1 MSTTIIVIVAALI
14 VLGVLAAG
22 IAASVLRAWTTAVL
36 AGGGFSVRPL
46 STEQLD
52 PFLADATFTVTA
64 RRQFPFPPHQVWDA
78 LQLDGTFSWIP
89 LVNGIRYRD
98 DHRRE
103 GAARSFDGLLFAC
116 AEKVV
121 TVAQDKRL
129 SVTGTRISIPFL
141 IDAFAQDYRLD
152 EADGGT
158 ILSWTI
164 AFRPRVGGSLPL
176 RWAAPFVKPV
186 MTLSIKGLA
195 SRI

>member
-1 MSTTIIVIVAALI
+1 MSTTIIVIAAVLI
-14 VLGVLAAG
+14 ALGVLAAS
-22 IAASVLRAWTTAVL
+22 IAASVLRAWSKAVL

-46 STEQLD
+46 SAEELD
-52 PFLADATFTVTA
+52 PFLTDATFTVTA
-64 RRQFPFPPHQVWDA
+64 RRRFPFPPDKVWDA

-89 LVNGIRYRD
+89 LVNGIHYGD
-98 DHRRE
+98 DNRRE
-103 GAARSFDGLLFAC
+103 GAARSFDGVLFAC

-121 TVAQDKRL
+121 TTAPDKRL
-129 SVTGTRISIPFL
+129 SVTGTRISLPFV

-158 ILSWTI
+158 ILRWTI
-164 AFRPRVGGSLPL
+164 AFHPRLGGFLPL

-186 MTLSIKGLA
+186 MSLSIKGLA